1 MGTMESDKSVDHDAA
16 PAPRDGLTAAA
27 RRAEIVRYVETH
39 SVARAE
45 ELADAFTVSA
55 MTIHRDLDLLSR
67 EGLIERIRGGA
78 RALPQAFIERD
89 VRLRRATK
97 VTEKL
102 ALARAAAALIQA
114 GDMVAIDDS
123 TTAAAMLPMLAARAP
138 ATVISHSLALMHDLT
153 VAHPE
158 IKLLGLGGQYY
169 PETDSFL
176 GTVVI
181 EQIKRISAD
190 IVFVSTTSVKN
201 DALFHPDAEA
211 ARTKQALIEMADRK
225 VLLADVTKFGAKGL
239 HHVVDLEVFDD
250 IIVSADLPA
259 EHRADLDGLDVVV
272 HYVTT
277 TDSGT
282 A

>member
-1 MGTMESDKSVDHDAA
+1 MESEKFEGHEAA

-27 RRAEIVRYVETH
+27 RRGEVVRYIDTH

-78 RALPQAFIERD
+78 RALPQALIERD

-97 VTEKL
+97 VSEKL
-102 ALARAAAALIQA
+102 ALARAAAALIRP

-138 ATVISHSLALMHDLT
+138 STVITHSLALMHDLT
-153 VAHPE
+153 RAHPE

-181 EQIKRISAD
+181 EQIRRISAD
-190 IVFVSTTSVKN
+190 IAFISTTSVKN
-201 DALFHPDAEA
+201 NALFHPDAEA
-211 ARTKQALIEMADRK
+211 ARTKQALIEVADRK
-225 VLLADVTKFGAKGL
+225 VLLVDGSKFGAKGL
-239 HHVVDLEVFDD
+239 HQVVHLEVFDD
-250 IIVSADLPA
+250 IVVSADLPA
-259 EHRADLDGLDVVV
+259 EHRAQLDRLDVAV
-272 HYVTT
+272 HYVPIPG
-277 TDSGT
+277 D
-282 A
+282 

>member
-1 MGTMESDKSVDHDAA
+1 MESEKFEGHEAA

-27 RRAEIVRYVETH
+27 RRGEVVRYIDTH

-78 RALPQAFIERD
+78 RALPQALIERD

-97 VTEKL
+97 VSEKL
-102 ALARAAAALIQA
+102 ALARAAAALIRP

-138 ATVISHSLALMHDLT
+138 STVITHSLALMHDLT
-153 VAHPE
+153 RAHPE

-181 EQIKRISAD
+181 EQIRRISAD
-190 IVFVSTTSVKN
+190 IAFISTTSVKN
-201 DALFHPDAEA
+201 NALFHPDAEA
-211 ARTKQALIEMADRK
+211 ARTKQALIEVADRK
-225 VLLADVTKFGAKGL
+225 VLLVDGSKFGAKGL
-239 HHVVDLEVFDD
+239 HQVVNLEVFDD
-250 IIVSADLPA
+250 IVVSADLPA
-259 EHRADLDGLDVVV
+259 EHRAQLDRLDVAV
-272 HYVTT
+272 HYVPIPG
-277 TDSGT
+277 D
-282 A
+282 